1 MKLCLAIVVAMV
13 LMININSSDASFPQ
27 NNKSQS
33 KNMQSMADIFG

>member
-1 MKLCLAIVVAMV
+1 MKLCLATVVAMV

-27 NNKSQS
+27 NNKSHS